1 MLQGIRNF
9 IFLVLLP
16 IENLCNAKRCR
27 TCRNLF
33 DSHVING
40 NKVKTE
46 LIISKLGQ
54 DIIIRLLS
62 LAYQLIDLLMHDV
75 PKAGS
80 VS

>member
-9 IFLVLLP
+9 IFLVFLP

-27 TCRNLF
+27 TCRNLC
-33 DSHVING
+33 DSHV
-40 NKVKTE
+40 
-46 LIISKLGQ
+46 ISKLGQ